1 METFMVAVA
10 LMMVKMGAV
19 FWRIWHWAAWDRFGI
34 NNTEFTEVVERY
46 VVAVKS

>member
-1 METFMVAVA
+1 MDAVA

-19 FWRIWHWAAWDRFGI
+19 FWRIWRWVLWDIFGI

-46 VVAVKS
+46 VVAVKTQYI